1 VLRRFLIRDFLA
13 VVALTAAL
21 GVFFSVLSVHLV
33 PEWYWEAGSAATE
46 NPLELSD
53 LKPLVTEFPDAES
66 HPGWAG
72 AVGRRFVGL
81 PAIARVRVRGQD
93 ARILWSSEREER
105 RQILPQSRE
114 LRDALAG
121 RVVLQLT
128 QGSSPRTREGGHL
141 LAARAVAYLPI
152 LCEDGEEQI
161 GVLELARAPG
171 RLRRTPQWLWMAVWP
186 LALAGGLVLYA
197 GIRPLVGRPGRPGH
211 QAGRSRSDV
220 APLATLQPWDHRR
233 AGGAAG
239 GDPRE
244 RAATAERFRKL
255 GEVAGGVI
263 HDVNNVLASIQGR
276 TQLLRK
282 RLQREDNAE
291 LARYLEVIE
300 KVTQDGARS
309 VRRLVEFTRPP
320 RVAPAPPVDLNSLL
334 EDVLE
339 ISRPR
344 WDDAGR
350 RNGRRYTIRLETV
363 PLPPIAADPSELRE
377 ALLNIVLNAFDA
389 MPEGGELSVST
400 AGDAQAVCCV
410 IADTGPGM
418 PETVRRRIF
427 EPFFTTKGERGTGL
441 GLSVAHS
448 LITRHGGRIE
458 VDSRPGAGTIF
469 TLRFPAS
476 DPADLQVAGPSPIP
490 SPRP

>member
-1 VLRRFLIRDFLA
+1 
-13 VVALTAAL
+13 VAA
-21 GVFFSVLSVHLV
+21 
-33 PEWYWEAGSAATE
+33 
-46 NPLELSD
+46 D
-53 LKPLVTEFPDAES
+53 DD
-66 HPGWAG
+66 PG
-72 AVGRRFVGL
+72 
-81 PAIARVRVRGQD
+81 
-93 ARILWSSEREER
+93 
-105 RQILPQSRE
+105 
-114 LRDALAG
+114 
-121 RVVLQLT
+121 
-128 QGSSPRTREGGHL
+128 
-141 LAARAVAYLPI
+141 ARA
-152 LCEDGEEQI
+152 
-161 GVLELARAPG
+161 
-171 RLRRTPQWLWMAVWP
+171 
-186 LALAGGLVLYA
+186 
-197 GIRPLVGRPGRPGH
+197 
-211 QAGRSRSDV
+211 
-220 APLATLQPWDHRR
+220 
-233 AGGAAG
+233 AA
-239 GDPRE
+239 
-244 RAATAERFRKL
+244 AERFRRL

-263 HDVNNVLASIQGR
+263 HDFNNVLASIQGR
-276 TQLLRK
+276 TQLLRQ

-309 VRRLVEFTRPP
+309 VRRLMEFTRPP
-320 RVAPAPPVDLNSLL
+320 RMAPVSPVDLNRLV

-344 WDDAGR
+344 WDDAER
-350 RNGRRYTIRLETV
+350 RNGRRYTIRLEPAPV
-363 PLPPIAADPSELRE
+363 PPIAADPSELRE

-389 MPEGGELSVST
+389 MPEGGELWVST

-469 TLRFPAS
+469 TLRFPTS
-476 DPADLQVAGPSPIP
+476 DSALLRVATSSIP

>member
-1 VLRRFLIRDFLA
+1 MVT
-13 VVALTAAL
+13 LTTAL
-21 GVFFSVLSVHLV
+21 GVFFSALSVHLV
-33 PEWYWEAGSAATE
+33 PEWYWEASPAAIE
-46 NPLELSD
+46 NHLELSG
-53 LKPLVTEFPDAES
+53 LEPLVTEFPDAES

-72 AVGRRFVGL
+72 DIGRRFVGL

-93 ARILWSSEREER
+93 ARILWSSEREEP
-105 RQILPQSRE
+105 RQILPESRE

-128 QGSSPRTREGGHL
+128 QGSSPPTRDGGHL
-141 LAARAVAYLPI
+141 LAAQAVAYLPI
-152 LCEDGEEQI
+152 LCEDGAEQI
-161 GVLELARAPG
+161 GVLELAKAPG
-171 RLRRTPQWLWMAVWP
+171 RLRRSQQWLWMAVWP
-186 LALAGGLVLYA
+186 LALASGLVLYA
-197 GIRPLVGRPGRPGH
+197 GVRLLVGRSGRRDQ

-220 APLATLQPWDHRR
+220 APPANPQPGDHGR
-233 AGGAAG
+233 AGMAAG
-239 GDPRE
+239 DDPGE
-244 RAATAERFRKL
+244 RAATAERFQRL

-276 TQLLRK
+276 TQLLRQ

-309 VRRLVEFTRPP
+309 VRRLLEFTQPP
-320 RVAPAPPVDLNSLL
+320 RVVPASPVDLNSLV

-350 RNGRRYTIRLETV
+350 PNGRRYTIRLETG

-389 MPEGGELSVST
+389 MPEGGELLVST

-427 EPFFTTKGERGTGL
+427 EPFFTTKGERGIGL

-476 DPADLQVAGPSPIP
+476 DPAVLRVAALSSIP